1 MRQRGVQSV
10 QRPPPVHRGTINR
23 TAIAGI
29 VSIARSSI
37 WHADCLEDVPSGTLS
52 AARQGGNGLMDED
65 RIEGPVKEGTGKVK
79 EEWGDLTDDPG
90 TEIGGKVE
98 QGAGTVQREWG
109 EAKDEVRREDVDED
123 LDEPR

>member
-1 MRQRGVQSV
+1 
-10 QRPPPVHRGTINR
+10 VHRGTINR

-79 EEWGDLTDDPG
+79 EEWGDLTDDPT
-90 TEIGGKVE
+90 TEAEGKAEQIGGKV
-98 QGAGTVQREWG
+98 QNEWG
-109 EAKDEVRREDVDED
+109 EAKDTVRDAVDDDDDV
-123 LDEPR
+123 R